1 VRTSAIRFVRL
12 PKPAAALLAVCW
24 LAMAS
29 GCAKRGIPAPQGG
42 SDVPPS
48 KVNLRRNVEL
58 CQVEQ
63 RALISAVES
72 VGQLEAE
79 LVTPISPGVAGIVD
93 EVLFR
98 EGDEV
103 DPAQKKPLVKIEQ
116 RRYRAALTVAES
128 NEKEAA
134 ANLNAARDAY
144 RRASESGSAVAAE
157 LRKQALEAMSAA
169 EAKLQAAGGALDLA
183 RHNHARSQVMPP
195 FKGRINTRTVTPG
208 SYVEEK
214 TIIATLADLS
224 RIRLVG
230 AVPETAAPLVRDRMT
245 RRPQLHVAHTLLTG
259 LAGDA
264 LGSPMAAATARVL
277 IDMGE
282 VPSGYD
288 PEFVAQPLPRR
299 TFRAGIFYMCTVAD
313 PTTHMFECKAEIDP
327 RTLGFA
333 SLDPGFS
340 ARIRFPLETAPD
352 ALVVPE
358 EALRATERGFIVFEP
373 APRQT
378 RDGQTEWIA
387 RPRHVERGASAPGW
401 VEIRQGL
408 LPTQWIVRKGAE
420 ALEDGTPLR
429 ISPEQLKLLEPR
441 N

>member
-1 VRTSAIRFVRL
+1 MRFSRAPHTL
-12 PKPAAALLAVCW
+12 RPTAGLAMLCALFAAA
-24 LAMAS
+24 

-103 DPAQKKPLVKIEQ
+103 DPAQKKPLVKIDQ

-144 RRASESGSAVAAE
+144 RRATESGSAVAAE

-169 EAKLQAAGGALDLA
+169 EAKLQAARGALDLA
-183 RHNHARSQVMPP
+183 QHNQARSQVMPP
-195 FKGRINTRTVTPG
+195 FKGRINTRTVAPG

-230 AVPETAAPLVRDRMT
+230 AVPETTAPLVRDRMA
-245 RRPQLHVAHTLLTG
+245 RRPQLQAGHTLLTG
-259 LAGDA
+259 LAGN
-264 LGSPMAAATARVL
+264 SPASPLAAAAACVL
-277 IDMGE
+277 IETGE

-299 TFRAGIFYMCTVAD
+299 TFRAGIFYMSTVAD
-313 PTTHMFECKAEIDP
+313 PTTHMFECKAEIEP
-327 RTLGFA
+327 CTLGFA
-333 SLDPGFS
+333 CLAPGFS

-387 RPRHVERGASAPGW
+387 RPRRVERGASAPGW

-408 LPTQWIVRKGAE
+408 LPAQWIVRKGAE

-429 ISPEQLKLLEPR
+429 ISPEQLKLLEAR
-441 N
+441 K